1 VAIRFQVFQSFEIY
15 FFKLNVYVEWW
26 NVWLASKGDL
36 QPGPQG
42 RLWGDGNAAA
52 CKLLRME
59 VDLPPLY
66 GSYVKRKLGQC
77 YDLVSQ
83 RLRGRGS
90 TL

>member
-1 VAIRFQVFQSFEIY
+1 MVKCLAAFS
-15 FFKLNVYVEWW
+15 
-26 NVWLASKGDL
+26 ASKGDL

-83 RLRGRGS
+83 RLRGGGLPYNS
-90 TL
+90 PPKLQFD